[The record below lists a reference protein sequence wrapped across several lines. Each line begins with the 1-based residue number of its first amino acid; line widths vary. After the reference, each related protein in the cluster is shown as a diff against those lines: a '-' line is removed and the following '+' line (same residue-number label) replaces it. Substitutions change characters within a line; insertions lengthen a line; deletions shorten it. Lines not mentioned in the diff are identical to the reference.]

1 MTGGFNIQNNLQAE
15 VFTKIPQ
22 QILKS
27 MFHLIQNGNVQLIQW
42 SIENLKECLILAKE
56 IEIKMIKL
64 A

>member
-1 MTGGFNIQNNLQAE
+1 
-15 VFTKIPQ
+15 
-22 QILKS
+22 